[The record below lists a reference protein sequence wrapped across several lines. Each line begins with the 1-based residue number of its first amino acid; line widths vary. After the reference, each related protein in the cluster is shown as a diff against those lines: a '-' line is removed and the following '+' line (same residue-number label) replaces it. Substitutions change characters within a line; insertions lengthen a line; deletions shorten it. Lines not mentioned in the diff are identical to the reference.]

1 MRSAVEIYIE
11 VLVYTI
17 FIVFGFDL
25 LFNGEDNQKMFGAVM
40 IGVSTVKIFLLNRKW
55 NHQRINNGK

>member
-11 VLVYTI
+11 VVVYAI

-25 LFNGEDNQKMFGAVM
+25 FFNGEDNQKMFGAVM